1 MNYRRKANSVLGSVF
16 ILFLITAGLKH
27 AYPTVP
33 GIHFFF
39 FVTEAA
45 LVGGLADWFAVTA
58 LFRKP
63 LGWPYHTAL
72 IPRNREKMVEAIV
85 AMVQNELLSENLLR
99 QRIQGFRLSSWLIN
113 TAEKS
118 GGASFLA
125 EKLSSVLI
133 EGCKNLKI
141 PESAAALES
150 VIRNKLMES
159 GLAKDL
165 LAQLCI
171 LIEKDELDP
180 LLNEGIEKGI
190 DFATTPQAKE
200 LLIQVLGQIQEKKIG
215 NGGKLQRTILGL
227 FQVTDGI
234 NLDEAA
240 EDLQI
245 ELILHLRE
253 LQAPYHPARG
263 QLKELILEK
272 LQAWERDPGALNTLE
287 SWKNTLFT
295 EANLQPFLGSILL
308 QAQESLKEGK
318 LPSGQGLL
326 NVLEPMLEAW
336 WSEIKKDTHFH
347 AIIDQFVQELLAQ
360 ALQREHAVI
369 GQTVRETL
377 QSLSNEELSYFV
389 EDKAGNDL
397 QWIRINGSLVGGIV
411 GGILFLIL
419 NYGYSPLLKLIQ
431 LY

>member
-200 LLIQVLGQIQEKKIG
+200 LLIQVLGQIQEKQIG

-272 LQAWERDPGALNTLE
+272 LQAWERDTGALNTLE

-336 WSEIKKDTHFH
+336 WSEIKKDTRFY